1 MTKYSAAFRQE
12 VITYYHSG
20 SEGQLSTARR
30 FGISRGALRSWLAL
44 QDSTSTPVSAYTPE
58 FKYQVVTHMR
68 AQRLSLA
75 ETCILFGIAS
85 LATLS
90 RWTHQLDSGGPEALT
105 DKRKRRHRMS
115 EKTGKPAASTSASPL
130 TTDEREELEMLR
142 VEVAYL
148 KKLDALLREKERQA
162 QQKKRR
168 R

>member
-1 MTKYSAAFRQE
+1 
-12 VITYYHSG
+12 
-20 SEGQLSTARR
+20 
-30 FGISRGALRSWLAL
+30 
-44 QDSTSTPVSAYTPE
+44 
-58 FKYQVVTHMR
+58 
-68 AQRLSLA
+68 
-75 ETCILFGIAS
+75 
-85 LATLS
+85 
-90 RWTHQLDSGGPEALT
+90 
-105 DKRKRRHRMS
+105 MS